1 MRLRDARTG
10 LELLDRALC
19 LRLLMSDEIG
29 RLAVVSGGAPMV
41 FPVNYVLDGEAI
53 VFRTAPGTKLEAVGR
68 SAACFEI
75 DAFDR
80 STRHGWSVVVTGRLE
95 EVDEYTTREL
105 ARVRALGVSPW
116 AQGEREHF
124 LRLVPDRITGRR
136 VGSDAPLPVEGNR
149 PGPP

>member
-10 LELLDRALC
+10 IELIDRALC
-19 LRLLMSDEIG
+19 LRLLANDEIG
-29 RLAVVSGGAPMV
+29 RLAVVSGGAPVV

-68 SAACFEI
+68 SPVCFEI

-80 STRHGWSVVVTGRLE
+80 STRHGWSVVVSGRLE
-95 EVDEYTTREL
+95 EVDEHASKEY

-116 AQGEREHF
+116 AEGERDHF
-124 LRLVPDRITGRR
+124 LRLVPERITGRR
-136 VGSDAPLPVEGNR
+136 VGSDARLPVEGA
-149 PGPP
+149 G